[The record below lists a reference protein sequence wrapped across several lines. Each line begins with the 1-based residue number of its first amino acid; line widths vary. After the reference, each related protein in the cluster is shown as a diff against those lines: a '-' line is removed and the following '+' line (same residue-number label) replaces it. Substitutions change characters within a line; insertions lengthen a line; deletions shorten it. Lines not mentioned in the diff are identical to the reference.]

1 MSYRLLVLREL
12 PELVWSL
19 QLALPGERHALLLLR
34 HGPLRLAVV
43 LLLRLGLRLLLTR
56 RRRGRRLDLGSVL
69 LVVCLAFKVC
79 FSIQSVC
86 VRTQKYQHS

>member
-43 LLLRLGLRLLLTR
+43 RLLLLRLRGLRLRLP
-56 RRRGRRLDLGSVL
+56 RRGRRLDLGSVL
-69 LVVCLAFKVC
+69 LVVCLGIQGVFQHPV
-79 FSIQSVC
+79 SI
-86 VRTQKYQHS
+86 HELP